1 MKERGL
7 YLMKSVRNKLV
18 SLAII
23 VILLSTGLV
32 GTVNYMVV
40 KGELDQ
46 VGRDSLKNGTLGILE
61 LIAQL
66 DTQVQNGKLTLEEAQ
81 ESARTQI
88 VGNKI
93 EDNKRSIDN
102 PVKYGDNFYF
112 YAFQDSGMV
121 ETHPSLEGQ
130 NISDLQTEDGRYFV
144 REMIEAANA
153 GGGYVRYDW
162 ALPSNPEIVAPKIT
176 YVEKDKHWGW
186 IIAAGTYE
194 MDFNAGTNNVLY
206 YTLGMTI
213 LATII
218 GVSLFWFF
226 SGRMTTY
233 IRKIM
238 VITSD
243 IAKGKLTGDD
253 IPVTTED
260 ELGILASNVN
270 NMKHSLHEMVNNTKD
285 SASQMRVSSEM
296 LSAITEETTASAD
309 EIHQAINDISKGAVV
324 QAEEAEMAISK
335 VETLSSLISNATD
348 KYSEITGNMNIINQ
362 SQENGRQKVDVLL
375 QNSSEFTQVIEELRT
390 TFSSLTS
397 QMKEIH
403 QVVQTITSIS
413 EQTNLLA
420 LNASIEA
427 ARAGEHGKGFA
438 VVAEEVRH
446 LSEDTNEATNRVRNL
461 LQRIEVDTANSDSK
475 MIHTLQLSQ
484 NQAMSIT
491 EVKGAFTFLADSIH
505 DITKHLVSLD
515 KGMNDMAENRIVVM
529 NAINE
534 IASVATQSAA
544 ATEQIN
550 ASIDEQKSAVTSIM
564 HSSMELHTEAERMYD
579 LVERFT

>member
-1 MKERGL
+1 
-7 YLMKSVRNKLV
+7 MKSVRNKLV

-88 VGNKI
+88 VGHKN

-112 YAFQDSGMV
+112 YAFRDSGMV

-206 YTLGMTI
+206 YTLGMTF

-270 NMKHSLHEMVNNTKD
+270 NMKRSLYEMVNNTKD

-348 KYSEITGNMNIINQ
+348 KYSEITENMNIINQ